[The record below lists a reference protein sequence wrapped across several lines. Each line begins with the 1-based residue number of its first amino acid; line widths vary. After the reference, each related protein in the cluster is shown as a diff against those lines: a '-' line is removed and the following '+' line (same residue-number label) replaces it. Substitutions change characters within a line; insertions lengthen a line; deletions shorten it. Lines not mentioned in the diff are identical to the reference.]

1 MRRRF
6 RFAAKLTTAGLLAAA
21 VLVLPILTTRIASA
35 RSSGCPAPSSQRP
48 PAYGTAKCY
57 GSRALTFRAYVQYP
71 CTDGCG
77 GTIAYVVTPRWFD
90 SLDGSYVEL
99 GAGPRSV
106 PISAFVPPSLGRCS
120 GFAALRSCPLR
131 PGHWAI
137 VTARFNHP
145 LARTCRYADH
155 PPGPG
160 FSRKEAIAECSA
172 DLVVD
177 SVVPLAPETDVAA
190 AIEDH
195 QGQPDALPLLA
206 FFVAALVVAA
216 RWVPHRNRALELDRS
231 WR

>member
-1 MRRRF
+1 MGGTF
-6 RFAAKLTTAGLLAAA
+6 RFAARLTTAALLAAV
-21 VLVLPILTTRIASA
+21 VLVLARPATPIASA
-35 RSSGCPAPSSQRP
+35 RSSGCPSADSQRP

-77 GTIAYVVTPRWFD
+77 GTVAYAISPRWFD

-99 GAGPRSV
+99 GTGPRSAA
-106 PISAFVPPSLGRCS
+106 ISAFVPPRLGRCS
-120 GFAALRSCPLR
+120 DFAALKSCPLR
-131 PGHWAI
+131 PGQWAI

-145 LARTCRYADH
+145 LARTCRYSDH

-177 SVVPLAPETDVAA
+177 SVVPVGPETDVAA
-190 AIEDH
+190 PVEDPA
-195 QGQPDALPLLA
+195 GNPELLPLLA
-206 FFVAALVVAA
+206 LFGAALVPAA
-216 RWVPHRNRALELDRS
+216 RWLPRRERARGLDR
-231 WR
+231 R